1 MGGAPRVIKKAITKP
16 FTRKQPSSPIT
27 ERREEV
33 AKKTEAEAKKLSPR
47 KLKRRATRTRA
58 GRTRAMVGG
67 QLTGGDTLTA
77 DYSPIRNPRDGS
89 KLGSA

>member
-1 MGGAPRVIKKAITKP
+1 MGGAPRIIRKVVSPVKKIVRP
-16 FTRKQPSSPIT
+16 PSSPIA

-33 AKKTEAEAKKLSPR
+33 AKKTEPEAKQISPR
-47 KLKRRATRTRA
+47 KLKRRGTKVRGRRRA
-58 GRTRAMVGG
+58 IVGG
-67 QLTGGDTLTA
+67 QLTGGETQTA